1 MEDQDQLLKDFVAT
15 AQKYGYDYDV
25 VMPKFPEF
33 EGYDV
38 EMLKGYVSKVEELN
52 QGSSVYDYTEAN
64 AAFSELFAQKKKR
77 RDRNPICIGA
87 SFGGGFYGVYAAHGD
102 SEWRFGFCSHK
113 NEGNR

>member
-1 MEDQDQLLKDFVAT
+1 MEEQDQLLKDFVAT

-64 AAFSELFAQKKKR
+64 AAFPELFAQKKKTRPKSHLHRSKLR
-77 RDRNPICIGA
+77 RRVLWGLRRPW
-87 SFGGGFYGVYAAHGD
+87 GFRV
-102 SEWRFGFCSHK
+102 EIRILFPQ
-113 NEGNR
+113 EQE